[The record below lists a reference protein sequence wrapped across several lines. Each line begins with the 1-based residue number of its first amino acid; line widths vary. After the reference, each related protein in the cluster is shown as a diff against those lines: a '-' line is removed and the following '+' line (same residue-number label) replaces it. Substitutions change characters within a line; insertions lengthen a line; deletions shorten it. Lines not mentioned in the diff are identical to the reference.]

1 MTPAG
6 AVLLAVA
13 VAALAPTAASAQQF
27 RLLELPGVEALPRV
41 PPLAPPQPPVTE
53 TPRLRG
59 SVFARER
66 VVVGMAPDGTSRT
79 VTVSQ
84 RLLVRAL
91 GDYAFFVPAP
101 AVRVVAGPGSQSR
114 PGLRPNQI
122 VWQGFSPRRKVLV
135 AVAELRP
142 GGSVHALPV
151 RVRVTGIPV
160 RPGPFELAIF
170 LENATRTRA
179 TGFTADVPRAD
190 LVSALADLR
199 AAAADDR
206 PITDRVVR
214 IRGGKQTGDR

>member
-66 VVVGMAPDGTSRT
+66 VVVGMAPDGTPRT

-91 GDYAFFVPAP
+91 GDYAFVVPAP

-142 GGSVHALPV
+142 GGSVPALPV
-151 RVRVTGIPV
+151 RVRVTGRSRSARPV
-160 RPGPFELAIF
+160 RARDLARERDADARDGIH
-170 LENATRTRA
+170 RRRA
-179 TGFTADVPRAD
+179 EGRPRLGARR
-190 LVSALADLR
+190 SS
-199 AAAADDR
+199 
-206 PITDRVVR
+206 
-214 IRGGKQTGDR
+214 RGGGR